1 MMNKL
6 NVMIIIFENMIILS
20 SKNIDDN
27 IIVLM

>member
-6 NVMIIIFENMIILS
+6 NMMIIIFENMIILS